1 MSESLRNYSIDK
13 VEGDVLIHHGTFGW
27 VRAEEGM
34 RLPECLS
41 VTIKTGPTG
50 AATITN
56 SNGDSYSVPPRT
68 FRLIDGSFS
77 GCGIDP
83 LRFIKVSARD
93 MRAAR
98 VPMRL
103 APVA

>member
-1 MSESLRNYSIDK
+1 MSETDRNYSIVK

-56 SNGDSYSVPPRT
+56 SNGDRYNVPPRT
-68 FRLIDGSFS
+68 FRLIDGSFA

-83 LRFIKVSARD
+83 LRFIKVTARD

-103 APVA
+103 PPVA